1 MACSV
6 PHTPGSAFPEDK
18 KQMTSPSGPSA
29 AGQAVAGDDA
39 DSASGATAAGASGAT
54 EPGHNG
60 QVVKPAEAMPSAAA
74 MPAER
79 GYDAGPAWARFLPP
93 LLALAFTLWGITGP
107 SFWRDEA
114 ATIAAVGRPFGDLI
128 KMLGNVDAVHSLYY
142 MMMWPVEHIFGPG
155 ELVLRLPSALA
166 AAAAAAAVA
175 AIGRRLISP
184 WAGLI
189 SGVLLAVLPVVS
201 RYGQEARSY
210 ELVIALATTA
220 SYLLIRMLG
229 TEPGQ
234 RRRWLIGYGASIG
247 ALGIMNIFGLL
258 LIPAHAVTVALYSRA
273 DRRDPAT
280 KRLALGWLAAVIA
293 GVVLASPL
301 LALGWM
307 QRGQIAWLSANQSSS
322 GLNTLFSLS
331 GSYLVSTTIIAVVT
345 VALILSLDK
354 TRRQRAAA
362 WPGQIVSLALPWM
375 IVPPF
380 LLLAASVVHP
390 VYTSRYVLMCIPAL
404 ALIAGTA
411 VASFNRITGSVA
423 LIAILLAGATD
434 QLTIRGP
441 AGHYDDIAALDQ
453 IVAAHAR
460 PGDAVLYPNP
470 NAESFGA
477 AYHSGLS
484 KLSNVA
490 IGSGAIPSGTLAGTV
505 APLAEIR
512 ARLMHVKRLWV
523 VEINSFNAEPYLVGL
538 NGLPV
543 ANGNPVL
550 LGTPLTNLAGYWHEH
565 GDYLILFTRG

>member
-1 MACSV
+1 
-6 PHTPGSAFPEDK
+6 
-18 KQMTSPSGPSA
+18 
-29 AGQAVAGDDA
+29 
-39 DSASGATAAGASGAT
+39 
-54 EPGHNG
+54 
-60 QVVKPAEAMPSAAA
+60 
-74 MPAER
+74 
-79 GYDAGPAWARFLPP
+79 
-93 LLALAFTLWGITGP
+93 
-107 SFWRDEA
+107 
-114 ATIAAVGRPFGDLI
+114 
-128 KMLGNVDAVHSLYY
+128 
-142 MMMWPVEHIFGPG
+142 
-155 ELVLRLPSALA
+155 
-166 AAAAAAAVA
+166 
-175 AIGRRLISP
+175 
-184 WAGLI
+184 
-189 SGVLLAVLPVVS
+189 
-201 RYGQEARSY
+201 
-210 ELVIALATTA
+210 
-220 SYLLIRMLG
+220 
-229 TEPGQ
+229 
-234 RRRWLIGYGASIG
+234 
-247 ALGIMNIFGLL
+247 
-258 LIPAHAVTVALYSRA
+258 
-273 DRRDPAT
+273 
-280 KRLALGWLAAVIA
+280 
-293 GVVLASPL
+293 
-301 LALGWM
+301 
-307 QRGQIAWLSANQSSS
+307 
-322 GLNTLFSLS
+322 
-331 GSYLVSTTIIAVVT
+331 
-345 VALILSLDK
+345 
-354 TRRQRAAA
+354 
-362 WPGQIVSLALPWM
+362 M